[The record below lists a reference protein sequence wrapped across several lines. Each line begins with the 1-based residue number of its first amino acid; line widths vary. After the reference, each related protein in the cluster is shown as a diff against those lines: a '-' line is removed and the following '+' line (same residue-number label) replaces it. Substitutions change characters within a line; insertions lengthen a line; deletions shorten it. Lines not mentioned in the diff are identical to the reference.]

1 MSYTIQYLESEMAAQ
16 GLEVIV
22 LVNCLVQDAIRLGA
36 SDLHIE
42 PWENAIAVRARVN
55 GVLTEVVRLP
65 LDLLDKISMR
75 FKVMANLVTYQA
87 GMPQDG
93 AAVGGPEVDNVQLRV
108 SIFPTVRGEKIV
120 IRLFDPRDRRF
131 DLNTLG
137 FEETTHQGLLRLLER
152 SSGLLLFTG
161 PTGSGKTSTMYSS
174 LCHIIQRE
182 GSSVSISTVEDPV
195 EFNLPM
201 VSQTQIN
208 PAQEFTYAVALRS
221 IMRQDP
227 QVIMV
232 GEIRDPETAGIAVQA
247 GLTGHLVISTI
258 HAGVSAG
265 AFTRLINMEIEPFML
280 ASSILGVMG
289 LRLLR
294 RNCPNCSQPYEP
306 TPSQLKLVPE
316 SLLPQAQ
323 FRRGPGC
330 DQCNQTGYSGRV
342 PVSELLVVSGAFP
355 RGGPQEDADLRPGG
369 NRHRSKACA
378 HFGRMVSSAPLRVK
392 PRSKKP
398 SAWWRRVWPDLAPPR
413 LAAAALFRPSGL
425 GAVEE
430 GQLDGLAPTVQERFL
445 LLFRLAADGHAR
457 WLHSG
462 QSFMGFPPRR
472 RSQCTQASHSTSRQG
487 CIGMSRATWD
497 GGGKSSEPSD
507 NTTGGAGR
515 GKSNLGMAIS
525 KSADSTS
532 SSISPRCNVCPADSL
547 ASLTRWPLMNVP
559 LVEAQSRTTT
569 PSGVS
574 MISQCWA
581 DTVGCSI

>member
-1 MSYTIQYLESEMAAQ
+1 MRYQIAPAERNFTIMSYTVQYLESEGAAQ

-22 LVNCLVQDAIRLGA
+22 LVNCLVQDAIRLSA

-42 PWENAIAVRARVN
+42 PWEDAIAVRARVN
-55 GVLTEVVRLP
+55 GVLTEVAHLP

-131 DLNTLG
+131 ELSTLG
-137 FEETTHQGLLRLLER
+137 FEDDSYKGLVRLLER

-174 LCHIIQRE
+174 LCHIIQRD

-232 GEIRDPETAGIAVQA
+232 GEIRDPETAAIAVQA

-258 HAGVSAG
+258 HSGVSAG

-294 RNCPNCSQPYEP
+294 ANCPNCAQPYEP
-306 TPSQLKLVPE
+306 TPSQLKQVPE
-316 SLLPQAQ
+316 ALLPQAQ
-323 FRRGPGC
+323 FRRGAGC
-330 DQCNQTGYSGRV
+330 DHCNQTGYAGRV
-342 PVSELLVVSGAFP
+342 PVSELLVVSEPFREAVLKKVP
-355 RGGPQEDADLRPGG
+355 T
-369 NRHRSKACA
+369 
-378 HFGRMVSSAPLRVK
+378 SALEQIAIQQGMRTL
-392 PRSKKP
+392 
-398 SAWWRRVWPDLAPPR
+398 WQN
-413 LAAAALFRPSGL
+413 GL
-425 GAVEE
+425 QRAI
-430 GQLDGLAPTVQERFL
+430 
-445 LLFRLAADGHAR
+445 
-457 WLHSG
+457 SG
-462 QSFMGFPPRR
+462 QTTLEETIRVV
-472 RSQCTQASHSTSRQG
+472 
-487 CIGMSRATWD
+487 AT
-497 GGGKSSEPSD
+497 G
-507 NTTGGAGR
+507 
-515 GKSNLGMAIS
+515 
-525 KSADSTS
+525 
-532 SSISPRCNVCPADSL
+532 
-547 ASLTRWPLMNVP
+547 
-559 LVEAQSRTTT
+559 LV
-569 PSGVS
+569 
-574 MISQCWA
+574 
-581 DTVGCSI
+581 

>member
-1 MSYTIQYLESEMAAQ
+1 MTAMSYTIQYLQSEMAAQ

-42 PWENAIAVRARVN
+42 PWEDAIAVRARVN
-55 GVLTEVVRLP
+55 GVLTEVARLP
-65 LDLLDKISMR
+65 LEVLDKISMR

-87 GMPQDG
+87 GTPQDG
-93 AAVGGPEVDNVQLRV
+93 AAVGGPELDNVQLRI

-137 FEETTHQGLLRLLER
+137 FEDSTCHGLLRLLER
-152 SSGLLLFTG
+152 TSGLLLFTG

-174 LCHIIQRE
+174 LCHIIQRD

-201 VSQTQIN
+201 VSQTQVN

-227 QVIMV
+227 QVVMV
-232 GEIRDPETAGIAVQA
+232 GEIRDPETAAIAVQA

-265 AFTRLINMEIEPFML
+265 AFTRLINMQIEPFML

-294 RNCPNCSQPYEP
+294 QNCPGCSQPCEP

-316 SLLPQAQ
+316 SVLPEAQ
-323 FRRGPGC
+323 FRRGQGC

-342 PVSELLVVSGAFP
+342 PVSELLVVGEPFREAVLKKMP
-355 RGGPQEDADLRPGG
+355 T
-369 NRHRSKACA
+369 
-378 HFGRMVSSAPLRVK
+378 SALEEIAIQQGMRTLWQNGLQRAIAGQTTLEETIRVF
-392 PRSKKP
+392 
-398 SAWWRRVWPDLAPPR
+398 
-413 LAAAALFRPSGL
+413 AA
-425 GAVEE
+425 
-430 GQLDGLAPTVQERFL
+430 
-445 LLFRLAADGHAR
+445 
-457 WLHSG
+457 
-462 QSFMGFPPRR
+462 
-472 RSQCTQASHSTSRQG
+472 
-487 CIGMSRATWD
+487 
-497 GGGKSSEPSD
+497 
-507 NTTGGAGR
+507 
-515 GKSNLGMAIS
+515 
-525 KSADSTS
+525 
-532 SSISPRCNVCPADSL
+532 
-547 ASLTRWPLMNVP
+547 
-559 LVEAQSRTTT
+559 
-569 PSGVS
+569 GV
-574 MISQCWA
+574 
-581 DTVGCSI
+581 G